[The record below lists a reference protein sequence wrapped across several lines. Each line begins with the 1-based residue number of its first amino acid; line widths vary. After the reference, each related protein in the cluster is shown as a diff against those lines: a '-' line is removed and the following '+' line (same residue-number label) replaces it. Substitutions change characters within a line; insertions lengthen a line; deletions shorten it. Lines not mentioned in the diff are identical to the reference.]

1 MGRNIK
7 FLALIIGA
15 LLTFI
20 LSTLPLSAQTTLTVQ
35 SKLAID
41 GIGPVRVG
49 MTIAEAERSARIR
62 FSVSPRLGTCY
73 YIQPQRGPQ
82 GLNFMVKSPSE
93 SNDINRNVDR
103 IVRVDVFRGSRIT
116 TVRGAKIGD
125 TEQRIK
131 SLYPGQIRV
140 TPHEYT
146 FEQGGHYLTF
156 IPKDERDRNYRL
168 VFETLNNR
176 VTTFRSGKLP
186 EVEYVEGCA

>member
-1 MGRNIK
+1 MRRNHK
-7 FLALIIGA
+7 LLTLIIGSILIFLLSA
-15 LLTFI
+15 LPI
-20 LSTLPLSAQTTLTVQ
+20 SAQTTLTQQ

-49 MTIAEAERSARIR
+49 MTIAEAEHSAKVR
-62 FSVSPRLGTCY
+62 FIDNERGESCY
-73 YIQPQRGPQ
+73 YIRPQGGPQ
-82 GLNFMVKSPSE
+82 GLSFMVISPRQ
-93 SNDINRNVDR
+93 DNRNYRNIDR
-103 IVRVDVFRGSRIT
+103 IARVDVLPGSRIT

-146 FEQGGHYLTF
+146 FSQGGHYLTF
-156 IPKDERDRNYRL
+156 IPKDERDASYRL
-168 VFETLNNR
+168 VFETLNNK
-176 VTTFRSGKLP
+176 VTVFRSGRLP

>member
-7 FLALIIGA
+7 FLAFIIGA
-15 LLTFI
+15 FLTFI

-49 MTIAEAERSARIR
+49 MTIAEAERSARLR
-62 FSVSPRLGTCY
+62 FVLPQQPDFCY
-73 YIQPQRGPQ
+73 YISPQGGPQ
-82 GLNFMVKSPSE
+82 GLQFMVKSPRD
-93 SNDINRNVDR
+93 NAINRDVDR

-125 TEQRIK
+125 TEQQIK

-176 VTTFRSGKLP
+176 VTIFRSGRLP

>member
-1 MGRNIK
+1 MRRNIK

-15 LLTFI
+15 LLTLI
-20 LSTLPLSAQTTLTVQ
+20 LSTLPLSAQTTLTEQ

-49 MTIAEAERSARIR
+49 MTIAEAERSARTRFVSNGRLDNCYHIR
-62 FSVSPRLGTCY
+62 
-73 YIQPQRGPQ
+73 PQRGPQ
-82 GLNFMVKSPSE
+82 GLEFMVKSPHQE
-93 SNDINRNVDR
+93 GPINREVDR
-103 IVRVDVFRGSRIT
+103 IVRVEVVSGGIT

-125 TEQRIK
+125 TEERIK

-140 TPHEYT
+140 TTHEYT
-146 FEQGGHYLTF
+146 GHKGGHYLTF

-176 VTTFRSGKLP
+176 VTIFRSGRLP

>member
-1 MGRNIK
+1 MRRNIK
-7 FLALIIGA
+7 FLAFIIGA
-15 LLTFI
+15 LLI
-20 LSTLPLSAQTTLTVQ
+20 LVLSTLPLSAQITLTVQ

-49 MTIAEAERSARIR
+49 MTIAEAERSARMRFVSNGRLDNCYHIR
-62 FSVSPRLGTCY
+62 
-73 YIQPQRGPQ
+73 PQQGPQ
-82 GLNFMVKSPSE
+82 GLNFMVISPHKE
-93 SNDINRNVDR
+93 GPINRDVDR
-103 IVRVDVFRGSRIT
+103 IVRVEVFRGSRIT

-125 TEQRIK
+125 TEERIK

-146 FEQGGHYLTF
+146 FAQGGHYLTF

-176 VTTFRSGKLP
+176 VTTFRSGILP